1 MSANDSLINDDFI
14 DRETKSSINEENLLG
29 LIQTKSIENSEYE
42 YFFYLSL
49 KDIILILMIFFI
61 SFHFINY
68 YSIFYFI
75 FGLIYLFLLIN
86 KTDYFVDK
94 NRFIEIRLIIISI
107 FLLEIKIFFRIFLH
121 KLKNNFFNEI
131 FYDMIILISNLI
143 LIILIKKK

>member
-68 YSIFYFI
+68 Y
-75 FGLIYLFLLIN
+75 
-86 KTDYFVDK
+86 
-94 NRFIEIRLIIISI
+94 
-107 FLLEIKIFFRIFLH
+107 
-121 KLKNNFFNEI
+121 
-131 FYDMIILISNLI
+131 
-143 LIILIKKK
+143 